1 MNKLSRALAV
11 TLMAATI
18 PATIVLAQQPPADG
32 PAVERSDKHRGP
44 SPEVM
49 ARLLDGDIAK
59 AKTALNLT
67 PEQEKLWAPLE
78 EQIRA
83 RAADRKQQREEW
95 KKKFEE
101 RRAERKEAKEKG
113 EKRER
118 PDLLERVE
126 KRSEGMTKM
135 AERMTKSAASSKEFV
150 ATLKPLYDS
159 FSDEQKEVADHVLA
173 RFTTGPHHA
182 GKHHGKKMCDKG
194 KRGPHGKHHHHGP
207 RHGGPGPHGDHGP
220 QHADAG
226 PDTPE
231 APEALDAD

>member
-11 TLMAATI
+11 ALMAATI

-32 PAVERSDKHRGP
+32 PGMERSEKHRGP

-78 EQIRA
+78 QQIRD

-118 PDLLERVE
+118 PNLLERVE
-126 KRSEGMTKM
+126 KRSDGMTRM
-135 AERMTKSAASSKEFV
+135 AERMTKSAASSKEFA

-159 FSDEQKEVADHVLA
+159 FSDEQKEVANHVLA
-173 RFTTGPHHA
+173 RFSSDGHHA
-182 GKHHGKKMCDKG
+182 GKQRGGKKMCDKG
-194 KRGPHGKHHHHGP
+194 GRGWHGKHHGQ
-207 RHGGPGPHGDHGP
+207 RHGGPGPHGGSGMQQAEAAP
-220 QHADAG
+220 DAS
-226 PDTPE
+226 DAPE
-231 APEALDAD
+231 APDAD